1 MNEPEGDFT
10 PCCFCGRPIT
20 DEEPRLLS
28 LAVDDGG
35 EQELWC
41 HEECLRRALHPSVP
55 LAV

>member
-1 MNEPEGDFT
+1 MNEPEGEFT